1 MSNLKYQLS
10 NFFKHKCA
18 VWEFTLKCNSNCIH
32 CGSSAGKSRLDE
44 LNTEEALMLVKDLKS
59 CGYDGIA
66 LMGGEPFIRDD
77 WYEVAQEIKKNKMK
91 LTIVSNG
98 LEIKEQI
105 QKLKILQIDCVS
117 LSLDGGLPKTHD
129 YIRGVRGAYDKVLG
143 SIKLLQK
150 ENIPI
155 SVITTVSKINF
166 KELNLIRDWLLNKK
180 IAWQIQIA
188 IPIGRFP
195 RDLVIS
201 RKQFYGVA
209 MFIALNL
216 KKYSIK
222 ELPLM
227 GAHCFGHFS
236 MILPELGLE
245 PWIGC
250 QAGRSVLGIQSN
262 GNIKGC
268 LILTDDS
275 IEGNVRTTNLSDII
289 NSSFNPKFCQY
300 SHKINLQDYC
310 YTCKMF
316 KKCKGGCLGTRLAL
330 NSSNKPYCLRA
341 IEKKL
346 FKNESLPF
354 RWKIDS
360 KISKY
365 KNLYQRVLLK
375 ENWR

>member
-1 MSNLKYQLS
+1 MSNLTYQLS
-10 NFFKHKCA
+10 GFFKHKCA
-18 VWEFTLKCNSNCIH
+18 VWEFTLKCNSKCIH
-32 CGSSAGKSRLDE
+32 CGSLAGKNRLDE
-44 LNTEEALMLVKDLKS
+44 LNTEEALNLVKDLKS

-66 LMGGEPFIRDD
+66 LMGGEPFLRDD
-77 WYEVAQEIKKNKMK
+77 WYEVAKEIKKNKMK

-98 LEIKEQI
+98 LQIKNKI
-105 QKLKILQIDCVS
+105 SKLKLLQTDCVS
-117 LSLDGGLPKTHD
+117 LSLDGGTPKTHD
-129 YIRGVRGAYDKVLG
+129 YIRGIRGAYDKVFN

-150 ENIPI
+150 ENIPV
-155 SVITTVSKINF
+155 SVITTVNKINF
-166 KELNLIRDWLLNKK
+166 KELSQIRDLLLNKK

-195 RDLVIS
+195 RDLMIS

-216 KKYSIK
+216 KKYSIR
-222 ELPLM
+222 ELPLI
-227 GAHCFGHFS
+227 GAHCLGYFS
-236 MILPELGLE
+236 KILPELGLE

-268 LILTDDS
+268 LTLSDDF

-289 NSSFNPKFCQY
+289 NSRFYLKYNQY
-300 SHKINLQDYC
+300 SHQINSQDYC
-310 YTCKMF
+310 FTCKMF

-330 NSSNKPYCLRA
+330 NSFHNPYCLRA
-341 IEKKL
+341 IEEKL
-346 FKNESLPF
+346 FKNGSLPF
-354 RWKIDS
+354 RWTIDS

-365 KNLYQRVLLK
+365 KYLYQKILLK
-375 ENWR
+375 